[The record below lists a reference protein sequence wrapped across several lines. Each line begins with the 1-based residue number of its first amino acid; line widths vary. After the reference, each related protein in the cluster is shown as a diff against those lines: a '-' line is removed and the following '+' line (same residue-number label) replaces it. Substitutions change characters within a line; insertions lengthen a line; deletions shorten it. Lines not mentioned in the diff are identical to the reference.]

1 MGSAEAVVA
10 ALVDPSS
17 LSGAVAA
24 AGVAGESSITQTALL
39 AVIVLLVAVLIALLA
54 MVVVLRRRARD
65 ARAPEPAAPAPRLA
79 TPRPRPRQ
87 SPSGMRVARG
97 GGGAAGGLAVA
108 TSAMVCPTCRSEYDG
123 HMYCLRDA
131 RRLVPAEEM
140 LGGQRS
146 AGLYCATCRR
156 AFEPGLRK
164 CPHDGADLMPA
175 SLYWASRPKRA
186 RAKTE
191 PLGVIGR
198 ICPVCRGRYDLAA
211 RFCGVDG
218 AELVVIN

>member
-10 ALVDPSS
+10 ALLDPSS
-17 LSGAVAA
+17 LHRATGA
-24 AGVAGESSITQTALL
+24 AGIAGEASITQTALL
-39 AVIVLLVAVLIALLA
+39 AVIVLLVAVLIALAA
-54 MVVVLRRRARD
+54 MVVVLRRRARE
-65 ARAPEPAAPAPRLA
+65 ARPAEPALPAPRLA
-79 TPRPRPRQ
+79 TPRPRPR
-87 SPSGMRVARG
+87 PSAMRAGRG
-97 GGGAAGGLAVA
+97 GGGGTAGGLAVA

-146 AGLYCATCRR
+146 TGLYCATCRR

-164 CPHDGADLMPA
+164 CPHDGNDLMPA
-175 SLYWASRPKRA
+175 SLYWASRPKRV

-191 PLGVIGR
+191 PMGVIGR

>member
-1 MGSAEAVVA
+1 VA
-10 ALVDPSS
+10 APVDPSS
-17 LSGAVAA
+17 PFAAGLAA

-39 AVIVLLVAVLIALLA
+39 AVIVLLVAVLIALAA

-65 ARAPEPAAPAPRLA
+65 ARVAVEPVPAPRPSL
-79 TPRPRPRQ
+79 PRPRARQ
-87 SPSGMRVARG
+87 TASRVAR

-146 AGLYCATCRR
+146 TGLFCATCRR
-156 AFEPGLRK
+156 AYEPGLRK
-164 CPHDGADLMPA
+164 CPHDGNDLMPA
-175 SLYWASRPKRA
+175 SLYWASRPRRA
-186 RAKTE
+186 RPKTE
-191 PLGVIGR
+191 PMGVIGR